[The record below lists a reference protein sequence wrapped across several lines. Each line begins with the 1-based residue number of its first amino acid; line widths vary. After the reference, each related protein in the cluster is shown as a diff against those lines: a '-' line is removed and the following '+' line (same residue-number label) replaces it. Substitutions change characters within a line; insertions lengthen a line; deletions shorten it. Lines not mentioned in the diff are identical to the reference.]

1 MVVKVATSRR
11 GKMLILVVRM
21 NEIHLFYEFIHYM
34 TRFKPFSKHLFVQ
47 KCVLRTKTLI
57 TSPIWMLKCSNFK
70 NINPV
75 S

>member
-1 MVVKVATSRR
+1 MVVKVATLRR

-47 KCVLRTKTLI
+47 KI
-57 TSPIWMLKCSNFK
+57 NAFFGLKL
-70 NINPV
+70 
-75 S
+75 